1 VGLFSLFGKKNRSPD
16 SPDED
21 AAGSGAEAPGYPQ
34 VDRRVA
40 SRPPPNQVERRVAA
54 RATVMKIDAIETEM
68 TRDIHA
74 PAAPRT
80 IIGTSPSTVSPGN
93 TALPDKATTQLPL
106 EIEAELPDDGALP
119 LATIEVSAGGG
130 TQDLDEAAILFASKQ
145 YPLAES
151 MLQQALLEGRGR
163 HDTSRTAWWM
173 LFDLYQVLQRQDDF
187 ESLSIDYA
195 SLFET
200 SPPAWH
206 AGLYPQQAPSGKPPA
221 SAPMP
226 AIAFTGPLGQGIEPQ
241 LQRLQKLAAGQ
252 PCRLDFA
259 RVTEVE
265 PAGCALLLPALQQV
279 QKAGHALV
287 LAGAEP
293 LVDKIRAIVKIGRL
307 DETATTWLLLLEILR
322 LLNREQEFEEASLD
336 YCVTFEVSPPQFEA
350 PRSPPAAAAV
360 PQAATPAARADGFLM
375 PAVIEGDCSALL
387 RDMQVYA
394 EQHQPVLF
402 NCTQLARI
410 EFVAVGQLLSQL
422 APLVAAGKTIEFRGV
437 NHLVITLFNLMGLNG
452 IARIV
457 PRHY

>member
-16 SPDED
+16 SADED
-21 AAGSGAEAPGYPQ
+21 AAGSAPEAPGYPQ

-74 PAAPRT
+74 PVAPGTT
-80 IIGTSPSTVSPGN
+80 IGPSPSTFSSGN
-93 TALPDKATTQLPL
+93 TALPDQGATQSPP
-106 EIEAELPDDGALP
+106 EVELSDDGALP
-119 LATIEVSAGGG
+119 LATIEVSDGGG

-145 YPLAES
+145 YPLTES

-163 HDTSRTAWWM
+163 HDTSRAAWWM

-221 SAPMP
+221 AAPMP
-226 AIAFTGPLGQGIEPQ
+226 AIAFTGPLGQNIEPQ

-350 PRSPPAAAAV
+350 PRLPPV
-360 PQAATPAARADGFLM
+360 VATAPEAPMPAARAEGFLM
-375 PAVIEGDCSALL
+375 PTVIEGDCSTLL
-387 RDMQVYA
+387 RDMQAYA
-394 EQHQPVLF
+394 DQHQPALF
-402 NCTQLARI
+402 DCTQLARI

-422 APLVAAGKTIEFRGV
+422 APLAAAGKAIEFRGV
-437 NHLVITLFNLMGLNG
+437 NHLVITLFNMMGLNG
-452 IARIV
+452 FARIV